1 MSDQQ
6 ESQSQGVINVSV
18 IGARR
23 RLDLR
28 LQAGD
33 GNALDNDVPPL
44 GNGSMA
50 SEFLEFAESSNVT
63 SLGECP
69 GLRKNYNLS
78 QFLESG

>member
-1 MSDQQ
+1 M
-6 ESQSQGVINVSV
+6 QGVINVSV

-33 GNALDNDVPPL
+33 GNAPDNDVPPL

-50 SEFLEFAESSNVT
+50 SEFLEFTESSNVT
-63 SLGECP
+63 SLGEWP
-69 GLRKNYNLS
+69 E
-78 QFLESG
+78 LEK